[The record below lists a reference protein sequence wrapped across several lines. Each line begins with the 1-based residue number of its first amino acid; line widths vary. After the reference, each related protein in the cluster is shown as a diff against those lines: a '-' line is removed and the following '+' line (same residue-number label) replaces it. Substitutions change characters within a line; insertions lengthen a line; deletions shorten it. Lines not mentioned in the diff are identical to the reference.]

1 MGASSA
7 APFHRRAAARPGQ
20 FLCVIRGEEGRKLAE
35 LVSAEWKAGVTGVSG
50 LATRERGLSD
60 SLSDVSSEMS
70 DRVLSIDE
78 IATASVATKRW
89 SVEGD
94 E

>member
-1 MGASSA
+1 MGASLA

-20 FLCVIRGEEGRKLAE
+20 SLCVIRGEEGRKLAE
-35 LVSAEWKAGVTGVSG
+35 LVSAEWKAGVSG